1 MTTRTFR
8 SDWLDAHHIAVTG
21 MSSRV
26 VHREFGEHQEWGSTW
41 TAVFEEG
48 GKYWQV
54 VYQVPNTSEVEADT
68 WFDDNNVV
76 ATEVVPR
83 GTFVTS
89 WVPARQATGGTCA
102 GVWGTCGQPAPFLVA
117 RRSGETGIETL
128 ERCERHLRL
137 MFTSAEETEKIQ
149 EVKRRWH

>member
-1 MTTRTFR
+1 MTTRTFPTG
-8 SDWLDAHHIAVTG
+8 WLDARYIAVDLKNDL
-21 MSSRV
+21 V

-41 TAVFEEG
+41 TVVFTDG

-54 VYQVPNTSEVEADT
+54 TYQVPNTSEVEAET
-68 WFDDNNVV
+68 WFGDEEVT

-83 GTFVTS
+83 GTFTTQ
-89 WVPARQATGGTCA
+89 WVPKKWDTAGACT

-137 MFTSAEETEKIQ
+137 MFTSAEETERIQ
-149 EVKRRWH
+149 EVRRRWH